1 MNPFRRAPGAE
12 DELVFWRSNATPI
25 PDDMIDPELLAA
37 SSGNQV
43 DDADQRSLPQLQ
55 QPPQLLAQSNHNNNV
70 EQTSVY
76 QHSPLEWHYR
86 NPFHNLQLN
95 PQFNP
100 QPNYQVFV
108 SSPQHGSIHPH
119 PQLDLQRSNAFSDPH
134 ANSQIGP
141 HFHSPPHPQ
150 FSPRGRSPSR
160 DASVPQDQ
168 PFNHSTVAYSPV
180 SPPPDGRVFFQEAAT
195 ASTSLPIDPNLMSQ
209 GNDPANSPVPGT
221 PHLQQDNAVRAS
233 AQLAQSPT
241 RDQARSFSRGF
252 GQGPMEVDDHSPF
265 SFQDEADSSPLSYL
279 AATPIVAS
287 ATMAM
292 DLSDWNSGREDE
304 IGLASSSPPRNNIH
318 ENEKIDAT
326 PKRTRAEEQEDLQGR
341 EGQYQRPRRYNIDAL
356 LKKVTVAPMAG
367 KEIGQGVVE
376 RARASRAP
384 SLVNMVSTPHDLSL
398 QKENAKQAAVS
409 LGIGDARRDEVMQRI
424 PTLRPGVSFPSGVPY
439 SKRYSDYAQPPKDS
453 SQPLDSAQPI
463 PAPENSAARDGQP
476 LFDIGVSQTGNVSGP
491 QAGESSQ
498 RGQHIEAQAP
508 RPSKSSSVAPNAQEN
523 SYPSLLSHE
532 SYTEAVMQHMR
543 RATAGSSES
552 VSNAPNIP
560 QSETLVHGIPGL
572 AQKGLEEASVNEV
585 VADANAILHPNRGRH
600 AIERQQLRKLAPKPP
615 KKVQDD
621 QTQDQNQDSS
631 EKDATKPQSQSEQVR
646 FTNMHQFQPTRAPTT
661 PTITS
666 PLLISPYPPRIPD
679 TFTPAVLS
687 LVINPPRSL
696 QLGTPD
702 SLQSYLSACDMVPY
716 NDMYPRTFPVPRE
729 REPFNR
735 TVIVEARYLSVIGLL
750 YPRAEFLVS
759 RIAEGAEEHMEGTK
773 NYHKKLEPNA
783 AMMMN
788 KWHLYKAVRMTGEE
802 MQKMGVCVW
811 SEKGCDEWKPVDAIV
826 VEVED
831 GGPTDEERK
840 VKRARR
846 ERRRRTVK
854 SEVMVVDDGDE
865 EETEGMD
872 NGGVGFGSSEVT
884 EEVQKENIRPAIEE
898 EEEEVE
904 DVAEMVDATEEEGQN
919 SKKGKAKQVEVLQ
932 EKDGSVPSAFIK
944 DTFASASAPASAP
957 VRRSTRARAP
967 NGSRHG
973 QASVVNAGAEETPT
987 NKATVPLPPTTKL
1000 VLLATQ
1006 PQPDE
1011 IGESSSI
1018 AAAAVNRSRP
1028 IKTPKTRGRLTT
1040 TQPQHDESIH
1050 VDAYTDPYHRES
1062 KTPYLIT
1069 LLQRDWPSGGVAR
1082 IQCTVS
1088 ARKTIEAIQSAFGIM
1103 SPYEVWRQKDYKVF
1117 NMKTNGDDTGERELK
1132 KRYIK
1137 VMRGY
1142 AGDED
1147 TEDGMMRLFFNEME
1161 GRMKGREKT
1170 GTERGKGKEDEEGEG
1185 NKEGEKQQ
1193 EGGGDGD
1200 GNGNEDGNEDVE
1212 GKDMSTLE
1220 ERQQWKDTYRALK
1233 RKGKRAVAR
1242 AKGKRKEGQD
1252 MDMDFDDW
1260 WDERRE
1266 EVNELVERWF
1276 ARREGLVEEYEVDR
1290 QVVEFA
1296 LFEYGG
1302 GDGLGLSKPY
1312 N

>member
-1 MNPFRRAPGAE
+1 MNPFRRE
-12 DELVFWRSNATPI
+12 DEHVFWRSNATPI

-37 SSGNQV
+37 NSGNHV
-43 DDADQRSLPQLQ
+43 DDANQRSLPQLQ

-100 QPNYQVFV
+100 QPSHQVFV
-108 SSPQHGSIHPH
+108 SPQHGSIHSH
-119 PQLDLQRSNAFSDPH
+119 PQLDFQRSNAFSDPH
-134 ANSQIGP
+134 VNSQIGP

-150 FSPRGRSPSR
+150 LSPRGRSPSR
-160 DASVPQDQ
+160 DGSVPQDQ
-168 PFNHSTVAYSPV
+168 PFNHSTLAYSPV
-180 SPPPDGRVFFQEAAT
+180 SPPPDGRVFFQGPT
-195 ASTSLPIDPNLMSQ
+195 AESPSVPVDPNLMSQ
-209 GNDPANSPVPGT
+209 GDDPANSPVPGT

-233 AQLAQSPT
+233 AQLAQSPI
-241 RDQARSFSRGF
+241 RDRAQSFSRGF
-252 GQGPMEVDDHSPF
+252 GQGPMEVDDQGPF
-265 SFQDEADSSPLSYL
+265 SFQEEADSSPLSYL

-292 DLSDWNSGREDE
+292 DLCDWDSRRQEE
-304 IGLASSSPPRNNIH
+304 VGLPSSSPPPNNIH
-318 ENEKIDAT
+318 ENKNIDAT

-341 EGQYQRPRRYNIDAL
+341 EGQYQRPRRYNIDAFL
-356 LKKVTVAPMAG
+356 EKVTIAPKADM
-367 KEIGQGVVE
+367 EMGQGDAE
-376 RARASRAP
+376 RARASRAA
-384 SLVNMVSTPHDLSL
+384 SLVKMVPTPHDFSL
-398 QKENAKQAAVS
+398 QRAGSQENAKQTAFS
-409 LGIGDARRDEVMQRI
+409 LGIEDARREEVMQRI

-439 SKRYSDYAQPPKDS
+439 SKRYSDHVHPSEDS
-453 SQPLDSAQPI
+453 SQPLGSAQPI
-463 PAPENSAARDGQP
+463 PAPENSAAGDGQP
-476 LFDIGVSQTGNVSGP
+476 LADVGFSQTGNVSGP

-498 RGQHIEAQAP
+498 RGHHIETQAP
-508 RPSKSSSVAPNAQEN
+508 RPSKSSSVAPNVQEN
-523 SYPSLLSHE
+523 SHPSLPSHE

-543 RATAGSSES
+543 AATAGSSES

-560 QSETLVHGIPGL
+560 QSETLGHGIPYL
-572 AQKGLEEASVNEV
+572 AQKGSEEASVNEV
-585 VADANAILHPNRGRH
+585 VADADAILNRGRD
-600 AIERQQLRKLAPKPP
+600 ATERQQLRKLAPKPP
-615 KKVQDD
+615 KDVQDD
-621 QTQDQNQDSS
+621 QIQDQNQDST
-631 EKDATKPQSQSEQVR
+631 EKDSTKPQSQSEQVR
-646 FTNMHQFQPTRAPTT
+646 FTNMDQFQLTITRAPT
-661 PTITS
+661 PTMTS
-666 PLLISPYPPRIPD
+666 PLLISPYPPRIPN
-679 TFTPAVLS
+679 TFTPAILS

-696 QLGTPD
+696 QIGTPD

-716 NDMYPRTFPVPRE
+716 NDMYPRTLPVPRE

-750 YPRAEFLVS
+750 YPRAEFIVS

-783 AMMMN
+783 AMMME
-788 KWHLYKAVRMTGEE
+788 KWHWYKAVRMTGEE

-811 SEKGCDEWKPVDAIV
+811 SEKGCEEWKPVDAVHV

-831 GGPTDEERK
+831 REPAEEERK

-846 ERRRRTVK
+846 RRRTRTVK
-854 SEVMVVDDGDE
+854 SEVMVVDDDGDE
-865 EETEGMD
+865 EDEGMD
-872 NGGVGFGSSEVT
+872 NGGVGSSEVT
-884 EEVQKENIRPAIEE
+884 EGGQKENIGPAIEE

-904 DVAEMVDATEEEGQN
+904 DVAEMVDAQEEGQN
-919 SKKGKAKQVEVLQ
+919 SMWKKGKGKQVEVLQ
-932 EKDGSVPSAFIK
+932 LEEKDGSVPSAFK
-944 DTFASASAPASAP
+944 GTFASASASAPAP
-957 VRRSTRARAP
+957 VRRSTRAP

-973 QASVVNAGAEETPT
+973 QASVAAEEVETPT
-987 NKATVPLPPTTKL
+987 NKATVPLPPNPTIATTTKL
-1000 VLLATQ
+1000 VQVLATQ
-1006 PQPDE
+1006 PDE
-1011 IGESSSI
+1011 IAESSS
-1018 AAAAVNRSRP
+1018 AAAVNRSRP
-1028 IKTPKTRGRLTT
+1028 IKTPKTRLPLTT
-1040 TQPQHDESIH
+1040 TKESQHESID
-1050 VDAYTDPYHRES
+1050 VDAYTDPCAYHRES

-1117 NMKTNGDDTGERELK
+1117 KTKNGDTGERELK

-1147 TEDGMMRLFFNEME
+1147 TEDGMMRLFFDEMD
-1161 GRMKGREKT
+1161 GRMKEREK
-1170 GTERGKGKEDEEGEG
+1170 RGKQGEEGEG
-1185 NKEGEKQQ
+1185 NKEGEEQQ
-1193 EGGGDGD
+1193 EGGDGDGDGD
-1200 GNGNEDGNEDVE
+1200 GNGNEDGKE
-1212 GKDMSTLE
+1212 KDMSTLE
-1220 ERQQWKDTYRALK
+1220 ERQQWKDTYKALK